1 LYNSNLDLLPTLIFH
16 FDYDG
21 PINEDLYDKLKEE
34 ISEIIDKNNFT
45 IIEIQRGSAIPK
57 IALIGDLAKKGIKA
71 SKQKEIS
78 NEILGVIKKLE
89 EKEFVCFGNNSSSYT
104 KYNIPDYSKAE
115 NREKLVKFLKEES
128 RNNEDIMQAAST
140 IKDEEF
146 DNILENI
153 QNISDA
159 IINKK

>member
-1 LYNSNLDLLPTLIFH
+1 MYNSNLDLLPTLIFH
-16 FDYDG
+16 FDYDD

-78 NEILGVIKKLE
+78 NEINSKLIGKKITSIVETIQSDGLTIGRTYKDAPDVDGLVYIE
-89 EKEFVCFGNNSSSYT
+89 TDKVLTPGDIYDVKITSYS
-104 KYNIPDYSKAE
+104 DYDLYGK
-115 NREKLVKFLKEES
+115 
-128 RNNEDIMQAAST
+128 I
-140 IKDEEF
+140 
-146 DNILENI
+146 
-153 QNISDA
+153 
-159 IINKK
+159 